1 MERIVSLEDFENF
14 AQAFA
19 GIEKAQA
26 AWLWNGKERIVHV
39 TVASARGLPVNPTSI
54 LYNNLIK
61 AINAPKD
68 PVISFKVDSFRQKL
82 FNIEAKILVAADR
95 QPEAVLL
102 AVKSALLDKFSFES
116 RAAWSIRYPN

>member
-1 MERIVSLEDFENF
+1 MTNPIAPTGAADPEDRDHARQNAPLTVLTMERIVSLEDFENF

-61 AINAPKD
+61 AINAAKD

-82 FNIEAKILVAADR
+82 FNIEAKILVAA
-95 QPEAVLL
+95 
-102 AVKSALLDKFSFES
+102 
-116 RAAWSIRYPN
+116 